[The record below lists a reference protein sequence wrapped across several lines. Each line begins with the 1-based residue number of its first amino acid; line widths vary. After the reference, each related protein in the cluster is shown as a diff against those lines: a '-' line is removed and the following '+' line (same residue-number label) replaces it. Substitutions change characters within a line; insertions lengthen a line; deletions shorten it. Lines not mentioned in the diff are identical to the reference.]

1 MHINSRRRARTGLR
15 NERVATKIDD
25 LRYRDRRGRRASTG
39 SCHPDVILLDE
50 YRDDLVG
57 RLRAAELPGD
67 ADLDLLA
74 QEPDQL
80 RAQGQGGDDRVV
92 CAVGPRGGGSAWA
105 CPHDAADLRR
115 WPAAMSPVC
124 RTPATGRD
132 NLNDRS

>member
-1 MHINSRRRARTGLR
+1 MSFFSMNI
-15 NERVATKIDD
+15 ATTSSAIC
-25 LRYRDRRGRRASTG
+25 ASPN
-39 SCHPDVILLDE
+39 C
-50 YRDDLVG
+50 LVT
-57 RLRAAELPGD
+57 PTSI
-67 ADLDLLA
+67 LLA

-132 NLNDRS
+132 NLDDRS